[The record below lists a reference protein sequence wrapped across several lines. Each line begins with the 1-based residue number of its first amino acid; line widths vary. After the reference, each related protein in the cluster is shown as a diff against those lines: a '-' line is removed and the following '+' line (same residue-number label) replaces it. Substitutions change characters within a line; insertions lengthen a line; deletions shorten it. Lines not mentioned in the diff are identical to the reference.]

1 MLNRTG
7 YSSVLVQ
14 LTMRYRVFDIY
25 NQTTAITFWISIL
38 SVHFEIRYTELCACK
53 RRIDANPLSESE
65 LEYRQW
71 TNFSEMLIEIVKFS
85 LTKMRLNVSSSKWR
99 PFSLCLNMFKFRWY
113 DFYALHGK
121 SLSENMLIVHIPA
134 WRSTGLRRPRFKIRK

>member
-38 SVHFEIRYTELCACK
+38 SVHFEIRYTELCTCK
-53 RRIDANPLSESE
+53 RRILASGMPKISIQLPFKM
-65 LEYRQW
+65 LEI
-71 TNFSEMLIEIVKFS
+71 S
-85 LTKMRLNVSSSKWR
+85 
-99 PFSLCLNMFKFRWY
+99 
-113 DFYALHGK
+113 
-121 SLSENMLIVHIPA
+121 
-134 WRSTGLRRPRFKIRK
+134 